1 MYDFEMRPDTVKS
14 ATLLREARL
23 RAGLSQAELADR
35 AGKPRPHITRYE
47 AGTVAPSLDALLE
60 LVRACGF
67 DVSLDLVALDDS
79 ADEGIVELQQL
90 SPERRLDRMLDLA
103 KPRGRR

>member
-1 MYDFEMRPDTVKS
+1 MRPDTVKS

-79 ADEGIVELQQL
+79 ADQGLVELQQL
-90 SPERRLDRMLDLA
+90 SPERRLDRMLRLA
-103 KPRGRR
+103 KPRGRQ